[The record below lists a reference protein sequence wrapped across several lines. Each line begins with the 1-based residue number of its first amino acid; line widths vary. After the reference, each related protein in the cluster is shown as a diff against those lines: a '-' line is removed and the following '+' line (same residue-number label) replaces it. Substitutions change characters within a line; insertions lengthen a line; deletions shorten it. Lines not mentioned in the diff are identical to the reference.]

1 MEFDVMECVTY
12 VLVFNTTTEWGM
24 LHIYNIYEFK
34 RIKAL

>member
-1 MEFDVMECVTY
+1 MEFDVMEFVTY

-34 RIKAL
+34 HIKAL